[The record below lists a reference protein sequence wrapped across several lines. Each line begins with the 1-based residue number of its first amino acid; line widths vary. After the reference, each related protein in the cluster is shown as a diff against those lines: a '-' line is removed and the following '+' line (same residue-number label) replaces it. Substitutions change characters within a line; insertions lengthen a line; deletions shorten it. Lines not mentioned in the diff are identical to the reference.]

1 MTEVA
6 GKGSDHQAIAVKVRS
21 GARAAK
27 ELRRAR
33 RQQNSVSIVFLIC
46 VMLEM
51 ALAYDL
57 NLFVTIMPVQYAA
70 RQFWIQAPG
79 HAEIVNTQLEP
90 RQEGDVLVRAR
101 FSGIS
106 RGTESLVFR
115 GEVPPSQ
122 YSTMR
127 APFQEGEFPGPVKY
141 GYSSVGVVEEG
152 PSTLEGRTVFCLH
165 PHQDV
170 YIVPADAVHIV
181 PDGVPVDRSV
191 LAANMETAVNI
202 VWDARPT
209 VGDSIVIIGAGVV
222 GLLTATLCRDLPG
235 TTVLVVDPNE
245 SRREVADTLGL
256 TYRPDVPPLLS
267 ADLVIHASGNPAGL
281 RAALAVAGVEA
292 NVIEAS
298 WYGTREVALPLGEAF
313 HAGRLTL
320 KSSQVGRVPA
330 DRVPRWTRAARLR
343 TALELL
349 SDDRLDALVTEESEF
364 QDLPAVMAVLS
375 RDPGNT
381 LFHRIRYEL

>member
-1 MTEVA
+1 M
-6 GKGSDHQAIAVKVRS
+6 
-21 GARAAK
+21 
-27 ELRRAR
+27 
-33 RQQNSVSIVFLIC
+33 IVLVC
-46 VMLEM
+46 VMLDM
-51 ALAYDL
+51 ALAYGL
-57 NLFVTIMPVQYAA
+57 NLFVTTMPIQYAA

-79 HAEIVNTQLEP
+79 HAEIVSTQLAP
-90 RQEGDVLVRAR
+90 RQAGEVLVRAL

-127 APFQEGEFPGPVKY
+127 APFQEGEFSGPVKY

-170 YIVPADAVHIV
+170 YIVPAEAAHII
-181 PDGVPVDRSV
+181 PDSVPVNRSV

-222 GLLTATLCRDLPG
+222 GLLTATLCRDVPG
-235 TTVLVVDPNE
+235 TTVTVVDPNE
-245 SRREVADTLGL
+245 SRATVAETLGL
-256 TYRPDVPPLLS
+256 TYRSDAPVSSS

-281 RAALAVAGVEA
+281 RTALAVAGVEA
-292 NVIEAS
+292 TVIEAS
-298 WYGTREVALPLGEAF
+298 WYGIHEVALPLGEAF
-313 HAGRLTL
+313 HARRLTI
-320 KSSQVGRVPA
+320 KSSQVGRVTA
-330 DRVPRWTRAARLR
+330 DRVPRWTRASRLIL
-343 TALELL
+343 ALDLL

-364 QDLPAVMAVLS
+364 EGLPTVMAALS
-375 RDPGNT
+375 GDPGDT
-381 LFHRIRYEL
+381 LFHRIRYDL